1 MAFFKP
7 WGDNEDSL
15 TNQLLQLSQW
25 YSGEVE
31 NRRAKLQNEAVFL
44 SDQLNKSTSIDSLNN
59 LKSTVADYNKRV
71 SSQGYDEYA
80 INIEDKS
87 YIYNKANNA

>member
-25 YSGEVE
+25 YSGQVE
-31 NRRAKLQNEAVFL
+31 EKQRKTA
-44 SDQLNKSTSIDSLNN
+44 
-59 LKSTVADYNKRV
+59 
-71 SSQGYDEYA
+71 GMYDEFDDA
-80 INIEDKS
+80 TKS
-87 YIYNKANNA
+87 FSNEETLECESCHYTCNHCKVI